1 MKFDKSQFENLELE
15 NIGQWPPAA
24 KMLLTIFL
32 AVMVIFLGYIGLVS
46 GKIEQLNRVTAEEVT
61 LKQSYQTKY
70 HVAANLDL
78 FRAQMIEAED
88 VFATQL
94 RSLPN
99 SHETPGLLDDI
110 TFIGTT
116 SGLEFVKLEWQPEIS
131 KEIYIEL
138 PIDIEVNG
146 SYHSFGNFVSK
157 IAGLPRIVTLHD
169 FKIVI
174 VNNNNNNKNK
184 NNKLNLKLEAKTYRY
199 QEQEI
204 KTQ

>member
-1 MKFDKSQFENLELE
+1 MKFDASQFENLELD
-15 NIGQWPPAA
+15 NIGQWPQAA
-24 KMLLTIFL
+24 KLVLTIFL
-32 AVMVIFLGYIGLVS
+32 AIVVIGLGYVGLVS
-46 GKIEQLNRVTAEEVT
+46 GKIDQLDRVSAEEKT
-61 LKQSYQTKY
+61 LKQSYKTKY
-70 HVAANLDL
+70 HVAANLEL

-88 VFATQL
+88 IFANQL

-169 FKIVI
+169 FTIDITQISQEV
-174 VNNNNNNKNK
+174 
-184 NNKLNLKLEAKTYRY
+184 LNLKLEAKTYRY
-199 QEQEI
+199 QGAEI
-204 KTQ
+204 K

>member
-1 MKFDKSQFENLELE
+1 MKFDKSQFENLERE
-15 NIGQWPPAA
+15 DIGQWPSAP
-24 KMLLTIFL
+24 KLVLTIFL
-32 AVMVIFLGYIGLVS
+32 AGMVVFLGYIGLVS
-46 GKIEQLNRVTAEEVT
+46 DKIDLLERVKAEEST
-61 LKQSYQTKY
+61 LKASYKAKY
-70 HVAANLDL
+70 HVAANLEL
-78 FRAQMIEAED
+78 FRAQMVEAEAI
-88 VFATQL
+88 FATQL

-116 SGLEFVKLEWQPEIS
+116 SGLDFVKLEWQPEIS

-157 IAGLPRIVTLHD
+157 IAGLPRIVTLHN
-169 FKIVI
+169 FKIDI
-174 VNNNNNNKNK
+174 LQTGTDT
-184 NNKLNLKLEAKTYRY
+184 LNLKLEAKTYRY
-199 QEQEI
+199 QEQEA

>member
-24 KMLLTIFL
+24 KLLLTIFL
-32 AVMVIFLGYIGLVS
+32 AAMVMFLGYIGLVS
-46 GKIEQLNRVTAEEVT
+46 SKIDQLERVTAEEKT

-70 HVAANLDL
+70 HVASNLEL
-78 FRAQMIEAED
+78 FRAQMVEAEQI
-88 VFATQL
+88 FATQL

-116 SGLEFVKLEWQPEIS
+116 SGLEFVNLEWQPEIG

-157 IAGLPRIVTLHD
+157 IAGLPRIVTLHN
-169 FKIVI
+169 FKIDI
-174 VNNNNNNKNK
+174 VQESNDM
-184 NNKLNLKLEAKTYRY
+184 LNLKLEAKTYRY
-199 QEQEI
+199 QEQEV